1 MLTIIAIIGA
11 LILLSNPAMGRILI
25 LHFSNRDRTLKVKLS
40 DDVQLN
46 TILQLTDHLSV
57 ALENVVPKFFNVELL
72 DENGKFSTLKDESV
86 VNWQSNFL
94 SVLII
99 DLTPRHESIPYL
111 CIDGRAFD
119 TSSGLS
125 IVSEDGSCSIIQIKV
140 DTDTT

>member
-40 DDVQLN
+40 DDVRLD
-46 TILQLTDHLSV
+46 TKLQLTDHLSRE
-57 ALENVVPKFFNVELL
+57 LKHVVPNVFIVELV
-72 DENGKFSTLKDESV
+72 DENGKFSSVKEESV
-86 VNWQSNFL
+86 VKWQSNFL

-99 DLTPRHESIPYL
+99 DLTPSTESIPYL

-125 IVSEDGSCSIIQIKV
+125 IMVEGGSCAIIHIKV
-140 DTDTT
+140 DADIT